1 MTSMDDYDTHVARL
15 FKRVGFQVDLL
26 HAALGVTSEAGE
38 LATSVKKHWAYLAPL
53 DRENILEEL
62 GDLLFYVA
70 ALAQVC
76 DFSLEQVVTHNVE
89 KLNKRYPSGSYSDD
103 QALARADKGEDR

>member
-38 LATSVKKHWAYLAPL
+38 LATTVKKHWAYLAPL

>member
-1 MTSMDDYDTHVARL
+1 MTSMDDYDSHVARL

-62 GDLLFYVA
+62 GDLMFYVA

-76 DFSLEQVVTHNVE
+76 DFSLEQVVAHNID
-89 KLNKRYPSGSYSDD
+89 KLNKRYPSGSYSDQ
-103 QALARADKGEDR
+103 QALARADKEEPK